1 VTDDAPPRIGL
12 AISAILLLTGS
23 LVALWCLQRW
33 YLVAY
38 AGVFL
43 AMIAVYTFA
52 AWRLLRR
59 VPLLPTVRSRV
70 VPAAPRTRGGRTLL
84 AILAVAALMRVI
96 ALFAPE
102 ALSTDAFR
110 YVWDG
115 RVAAAGIN
123 PYRYIPADPHLAPL
137 RDAAIYPN
145 INRANYAHTIY
156 PPTAQLAF
164 LGIERLSDSI
174 LGLKLGMLA
183 FDGVS
188 IACLIALLQERGLPA
203 TRVLLY
209 AWHPLPIWEFAG
221 TGHVDAIAIAL
232 VLLTFLCAARR
243 APVLTGIALAAAA
256 LVKYYPLI
264 AAPAVY
270 RRWDWKLPLAF
281 VLTAA
286 LLYLPYLGAGTGVF
300 GFLPGYANEEG
311 LHSGS
316 GLFLWAL
323 LQTRFSLPADGL
335 RYYLPF
341 AALVLAALSVWVL
354 WRRRDAAD
362 RSGLPATFL
371 LASAFTLLVSP
382 HDPWYFAWLVPFLCF
397 EFSLAHVWLTAAC
410 VLLYVAPYPLGVGP
424 QALIYVPFVLLLVLQ
439 TWASRQLKKM
449 EGIDANRARTLQ

>member
-1 VTDDAPPRIGL
+1 MTEGLPPRTGL
-12 AISAILLLTGS
+12 AIPAILLLIGS

-33 YLVAY
+33 YLMAY
-38 AGVFL
+38 VGVFL
-43 AMIAVYTFA
+43 AMIAVYAFA
-52 AWRLLRR
+52 AWRLLR
-59 VPLLPTVRSRV
+59 
-70 VPAAPRTRGGRTLL
+70 PAPPPRARRTLL

-123 PYRYIPADPHLAPL
+123 PYRYVPADPQLAPL
-137 RDAAIYPN
+137 RDAAIYPH
-145 INRANYAHTIY
+145 INRATYAHTIY

-164 LGIERLSDSI
+164 LGIERLSDSV

-221 TGHVDAIAIAL
+221 TGHVDALAIAL

-243 APVLTGIALAAAA
+243 APILTGVALAAAT
-256 LVKYYPLI
+256 LVKYYPCL

-270 RRWDWKLPLAF
+270 RRWDWKMPSAF
-281 VLTAA
+281 VLTAV
-286 LLYLPYLGAGTGVF
+286 LLYAPYLGAGSGVL
-300 GFLPGYANEEG
+300 GFMPGYVSEEG
-311 LHSGS
+311 LRSGT
-316 GLFLWAL
+316 GFFLWAL
-323 LQTRFSLPADGL
+323 LQTRFSLPTDGL
-335 RYYLPF
+335 RYYLPV
-341 AALVLAALSVWVL
+341 AALVMTALAVWVL
-354 WRRRDAAD
+354 WHRRDAAD
-362 RSGLPATFL
+362 RSGIPGTFL

-410 VLLYVAPYPLGVGP
+410 VLMYVTPYPLGAGS
-424 QALIYVPFVLLLVLQ
+424 QALLYVPFLLLLLLQ
-439 TWASRQLKKM
+439 AGVSRRLKKM
-449 EGIDANRARTLQ
+449 EGIDANRARTLS